1 LNLFSPSGA
10 LLPQSAP
17 DLEQLNLRFYLPSL
31 IAVAA
36 ILAFGTI
43 SGFAPVCADSNL
55 RLEMQDVRGTYR
67 AEANSSNTHRMRVRR
82 GQNVRVVVAGEGDTN
97 LDLFVYD
104 PYGVEVSRDIR
115 PDDNCVAYFRA
126 NAGGLYTMRV
136 TNLGDV
142 WNQYSLAF

>member
-1 LNLFSPSGA
+1 MNLK
-10 LLPQSAP
+10 
-17 DLEQLNLRFYLPSL
+17 FYLSSL
-31 IAVAA
+31 IATA
-36 ILAFGTI
+36 ILALGTT
-43 SGFAPVCADSNL
+43 SGLAPVCADNGL

-82 GQNVRVVVAGEGDTN
+82 GQNVRVVVEGEGDTN

-104 PYGVEVSRDIR
+104 PYGVEVSRDTR
-115 PDDNCVAYFRA
+115 PDDSCVAYFRA